1 MTSAASLAKRTLR
14 IFARVFPSCGMISQ
28 AIAYNLFLA
37 FFPTLLL
44 AVAIA
49 TSRWG
54 SHTNMLDLITNFTKY
69 LPPGSRQIVSEFLIR
84 RGPQAWKWAVL
95 GWAGTLIAGSQVMK
109 LIMEGI
115 HIIYGDQ
122 EKPGFLHRQL
132 RGLLLLVATI
142 APLLIAAVLGVF
154 GRPLRHW
161 IANELGE
168 AHPFHGLWS
177 FFFPIAAF
185 TLSLSALTMI
195 YRAARPQESSVR
207 NVIPGAVIATLLWWL
222 VDILFGFYVRRVPY
236 SIVYGGLAAVIGL
249 MIWMQISSII
259 IFLGAAWNAEA
270 EATRDQTAPFEST
283 LPGLVK
289 PVSTSSDSSPSH

>member
-1 MTSAASLAKRTLR
+1 MIFAAMLSKRSLRTL
-14 IFARVFPSCGMISQ
+14 ARVFPRCTMISQ
-28 AIAYNLFLA
+28 AIAFNLFLA

-54 SHTNMLDLITNFTKY
+54 SQTNMLDLITDFTKY
-69 LPPGSRQIVSEFLIR
+69 LPPGSRQIVSEFLIK

-95 GWAGTLIAGSQVMK
+95 GWAGTIIAGSQVMK

-115 HIIYGDQ
+115 HLIYGDQ

-132 RGLLLLVATI
+132 RALLLLLATI

-161 IANELGE
+161 ITAELGE
-168 AHPFHGLWS
+168 AHAFHGLWTY
-177 FFFPIAAF
+177 FFPVAAF
-185 TLSLSALTMI
+185 ALSLAALTMI
-195 YRAARPQESSVR
+195 YRAARPQETSVR
-207 NVIPGAVIATLLWWL
+207 NIVPGAVLATFLWWL
-222 VDILFGFYVRRVPY
+222 VDVLFGVYVRRVPY

-249 MIWMQISSII
+249 LIWMQLSAIV
-259 IFLGAAWNAEA
+259 IFLGAAWNAECA
-270 EATRDQTAPFEST
+270 
-283 LPGLVK
+283 L
-289 PVSTSSDSSPSH
+289 SSFRRGPN